1 MRAPTLTTVALCFV
15 LAVVRIAGTH
25 VHVTHDTS
33 GEEAVGHDLVTI
45 AEEDSPEHLL
55 SHLHHGDVDA
65 DDDSQLV
72 SKSVSQFTT
81 FLPAL
86 LLIVLLVVDSELEV
100 QIPTHR
106 PELRPPRRRTAFALS
121 PPSHAP
127 PVAFLKA

>member
-1 MRAPTLTTVALCFV
+1 MVALCFV

-33 GEEAVGHDLVTI
+33 DDGTVGHDLVTI

-65 DDDSQLV
+65 DDSSQLV
-72 SKSVSQFTT
+72 SKIASQTAAFW
-81 FLPAL
+81 PAL
-86 LLIVLLVVDSELEV
+86 LLIVLLVAESQPEV
-100 QIPTHR
+100 QIPAHR
-106 PELRPPRRRTAFALS
+106 PELRPPRRRSAFALS

>member
-1 MRAPTLTTVALCFV
+1 MLALCLV

-25 VHVTHDTS
+25 VHVMHDTS
-33 GEEAVGHDLVTI
+33 DEGTVGHDLVTI
-45 AEEDSPEHLL
+45 AEDSPEHLL
-55 SHLHHGDVDA
+55 SHLHHGDIDA

-72 SKSVSQFTT
+72 SKSVSQFAT

-86 LLIVLLVVDSELEV
+86 LLIVLLVVDSKLEV
-100 QIPTHR
+100 QVPAHC

-127 PVAFLKA
+127 PVAFLKV